1 MIRKDSRRYQR
12 PHLPALTARSV
23 FFMFFDIVDMT
34 VCMSFANMWGKN
46 YMHDD
51 MASTV
56 SLDCYKV
63 HDGRALGRAAKQ
75 SAHLERRRPHTPGF
89 TYIVFA
95 PREGLGYYMSLVGP

>member
-1 MIRKDSRRYQR
+1 MY
-12 PHLPALTARSV
+12 
-23 FFMFFDIVDMT
+23 
-34 VCMSFANMWGKN
+34 
-46 YMHDD
+46 DD

-63 HDGRALGRAAKQ
+63 HNGRALGRAAKQ
-75 SAHLERRRPHTPGF
+75 SAHLERRRPHTPGS